1 MAYPKSIVVF
11 LSFAL
16 ILSFVVEQ
24 SSAQHLRWGKRNEM
38 ETDDQDLIN
47 KGRWAGKL
55 RDMESNFLQM
65 WKRAY
70 LAGKYSNRRRKSIQ

>member
-24 SSAQHLRWGKRNEM
+24 SSGQHLRWGKRNEM

-47 KGRWAGKL
+47 KGDVPL
-55 RDMESNFLQM
+55 RNLKVSFIALSFEY
-65 WKRAY
+65 K
-70 LAGKYSNRRRKSIQ
+70 